1 MPSLQPGAAGVF
13 QPGLAT
19 VASLCQLSGKMYYLS
34 SLQQGRLSAPMPA
47 EHSGSGPKL
56 YAEEQI
62 GLPFSLA
69 QLVVFSLVARS
80 GSCRA
85 AATALSM
92 SQPGVSK
99 SLASLEKVRSG
110 LPAFSNI

>member
-1 MPSLQPGAAGVF
+1 MDVHLHCCAA
-13 QPGLAT
+13 PLSRLKGL
-19 VASLCQLSGKMYYLS
+19 LCC
-34 SLQQGRLSAPMPA
+34 A
-47 EHSGSGPKL
+47 EHSGSGPKH
-56 YAEEQI
+56 YAEDQY

-85 AATALSM
+85 AASTLSM

-99 SLASLEKVRSG
+99 SLASLEKVWRSMTSTQAG
-110 LPAFSNI
+110 DAAPPSLAACQLRL